1 MSRVRTVSWLAVAT
15 LSQLAVACT
24 DGDTLSPNAPATIA
38 TTTPHLTAATGNTAT
53 LLARGTFSDPKDPA
67 FKIKRIAEDWHVE
80 LKATPAFDLAVQS
93 IVFQPGG
100 QSGWH
105 RHPGPVFVQVVSGTT
120 TEYKS
125 DDPDCTPIVHS
136 AGQSYVDEGEHAH
149 IARNET
155 NATAT
160 VVVTYFVP
168 PGVPLRID
176 APKPGNCPF

>member
-1 MSRVRTVSWLAVAT
+1 MFPLRTLLGITA
-15 LSQLAVACT
+15 LGILGQACDDRT
-24 DGDTLSPNAPATIA
+24 EALSPRTPSSLAQ
-38 TTTPHLTAATGNTAT
+38 TPHATAASGNQVT
-53 LLARGTFSDPKDPA
+53 LLARATFSDPKDPS
-67 FKIKRIAEDWHVE
+67 FKVKRITDGWHAEV
-80 LKATPAFDLAVQS
+80 KATPAFDLAVQS

-125 DDPDCTPIVHS
+125 DDPSCTPIIHS
-136 AGQSYVDEGEHAH
+136 AGTGYVDAGDHAH
-149 IARNET
+149 IARNES

-160 VVVTYFVP
+160 VVVTYLAP

-176 APKPGNCPF
+176 APAPGNCPF